1 MSTTVTTDPA
11 PSADPV
17 AALAAQVTGRV
28 LRPDDPGFVEEIS
41 GFNAATV
48 HRPDVVVVAKEA
60 TDVAAAVRWAAAHS
74 LPVGVQATGH
84 GAVTP
89 VEGVLVSTR
98 SMQDL
103 AIDPATRTARI
114 GAGVKWVSVL
124 EEAAPHGL
132 APLVGS
138 SSDVGAVG
146 YTLGG
151 GLPVLGRAFGFA
163 ADHVRSLEVVTADG
177 RVRHVDADHL
187 PDLYWGLR
195 GSKGNLGIVTS
206 MTVELLPI
214 TQLYGGGLF
223 FPGELAAD
231 LLPAWRDWCS
241 SLPETT
247 SSSLGFLRLPPL
259 PDIREELRGR
269 FVLHLRFAHLG
280 GEATGERLLAPM
292 RGFGPALVDTVGT
305 MPCTAMDR
313 IHEDPTHPVPVY
325 ERSAVLPGL
334 DDGTISTLL
343 SGIGPEAETT
353 VMMCELRQLGGALAR
368 PAQVPDAI
376 GIRGDGFA
384 LFALGVLA
392 PPIAQLVPGHVDAL
406 MRSLEPH
413 STGRTFVNL
422 HGVPRDR
429 ADRARPWPGATYRRL
444 RELKAAYD
452 PANLF
457 RFGHAIG

>member
-11 PSADPV
+11 GTTDPV
-17 AALAAQVTGRV
+17 ADLETRITGRV
-28 LRPDDPGFVEEIS
+28 LRPADAGFADEIAC
-41 GFNAATV
+41 FNAATV
-48 HRPDVVVVAKEA
+48 HRPDVVVVAADA
-60 TDVAAAVRWAAAHS
+60 TDVAAAVQWAAAHD

-89 VEGVLVSTR
+89 IEGVLVSTR

-103 AIDPATRTARI
+103 SVDPVSRTARI
-114 GAGVKWVSVL
+114 GAGVKWAPVL
-124 EEAAPHGL
+124 VEAARHGL

-177 RVRHVDADHL
+177 RVRHVDADHF
-187 PDLYWGLR
+187 PDLFWALR

-206 MTVELLPI
+206 MTVGLLPI
-214 TQLYGGGLF
+214 TELYGGGLF
-223 FPGELAAD
+223 LPGEAAVD
-231 LLPAWRDWCS
+231 LLPAWRDWCAD
-241 SLPETT
+241 LPETT

-269 FVLHLRFAHLG
+269 FVVHLRFAHLG
-280 GEATGERLLAPM
+280 DEVTGERLLAPM
-292 RGFGPALVDTVGT
+292 RRFGPALLDTVAT
-305 MPCTAMDR
+305 MPYTALDR
-313 IHEDPTHPVPVY
+313 ISEDPDHPVPIY
-325 ERSAVLPGL
+325 ERSAMLRSL
-334 DDGTISTLL
+334 DDDTLASL
-343 SGIGPEAETT
+343 LAGVGPEAETT
-353 VMMCELRQLGGALAR
+353 VVMCELRQMGGALAR

-376 GIRGDGFA
+376 GVRGEGFA
-384 LFALGVLA
+384 FFALGVLA
-392 PPIAQLVPGHVDAL
+392 PPIAQLVPGQVDAL

-413 STGRTFVNL
+413 SGGRTFVNL

-429 ADRARPWPGATYRRL
+429 ADRARPWPAATYERL
-444 RELKAAYD
+444 RELKGAYD
-452 PANLF
+452 PAGLF